1 MGFAVRKV
9 AVVGAGP
16 AGIATVKHLLAE
28 GHFEVIDVFEQQA
41 NTGGVWNYS
50 SYAPL
55 NELSV
60 PQTSPHQPLEEPR
73 WDPSKPGESFPPKPI
88 FVTPMYD
95 RLESN
100 IPHFM
105 MKHSSDASLEDEP
118 LFAGRESV
126 LRYLNKY
133 AENVRHLIRFRAQVY
148 DIKRKAKGGHDRWLV
163 CIKDLVSDKVSER
176 LYDAVAVASGHHYVP
191 ILPDIPGI
199 RGWNKAYPN
208 VISHSKYYRA
218 PDDFKDKKV
227 LVVGN
232 SASGLDIATQISTVS
247 KHPLLNSRRSEAPE
261 FQRKASWKKE
271 LPEIAEFILPSHTQS
286 HPHQTI
292 RFADGH
298 VESHIEAVVFCTGYY
313 YSFPFLSSLQPPVIG
328 TGERVEDT
336 YQHLFHINYPSLAFV
351 GLPIKILP
359 FRTFEG
365 QAAIISRIWS
375 DRLDLPPK
383 QEMKVWECGRIA
395 ERGAGRKFHELGN
408 LEDLRYHNEL
418 VEWALQARSENGRD
432 MPPKWNERDHW
443 VRKNI
448 PAIKKAFADKGEARH
463 SVRSVEELGFLFQ
476 PQSTTGAT

>member
-16 AGIATVKHLLAE
+16 AGIATAKHLLAE

-55 NELSV
+55 NELRV

-73 WDPSKPGESFPPKPI
+73 WKPSKPGEGLPSKPI

-95 RLESN
+95 KLESN

-105 MKHSSDASLEDEP
+105 MKYSSDPSLEIEP
-118 LFAGRESV
+118 LFAGHESV
-126 LRYLNKY
+126 LQYLNKY
-133 AENVRHLIRFRAQVY
+133 AENVRHLIRFSTQVY
-148 DIKRKAKGGHDRWLV
+148 DIKRQVEGGHDRWLA
-163 CIKDLVSDKVSER
+163 CIKDLVSNKVSER
-176 LYDAVAVASGHHYVP
+176 LYDAIAVASGHHYVP
-191 ILPDIPGI
+191 MLPDIPGI
-199 RGWNKAYPN
+199 RAWNQAYPN
-208 VISHSKYYRA
+208 VISHSKYYRT
-218 PDDFKDKKV
+218 PDGFRNKKT

-247 KHPLLNSRRSEAPE
+247 KHPLLNSRRS
-261 FQRKASWKKE
+261 KN
-271 LPEIAEFILPSHTQS
+271 
-286 HPHQTI
+286 
-292 RFADGH
+292 
-298 VESHIEAVVFCTGYY
+298 
-313 YSFPFLSSLQPPVIG
+313 
-328 TGERVEDT
+328 T
-336 YQHLFHINYPSLAFV
+336 YQHLFHIKYPSLAFV

-375 DRLDLPPK
+375 GRLELPP
-383 QEMKVWECGRIA
+383 ESDMKVWECSRIA
-395 ERGAGRKFHELGN
+395 DRGGGKKFHELGN

-418 VEWALQARSENGRD
+418 IDWALQARSEDGGN
-432 MPPKWNERDHW
+432 MPPKWNERDYW

-448 PAIKKAFADKGEARH
+448 PAIKKAFADQGAARH
-463 SVRSVEELGFLFQ
+463 SVRSIEELGFMFQ
-476 PQSTTGAT
+476 PQGTKGAT

>member
-16 AGIATVKHLLAE
+16 AGIATAKHLLAE

-55 NELSV
+55 NELRV

-73 WDPSKPGESFPPKPI
+73 WKPSKPGEGLPSKPI

-95 RLESN
+95 KLESN

-105 MKHSSDASLEDEP
+105 MKYSSDPSLEIEP
-118 LFAGRESV
+118 LFAGHESV
-126 LRYLNKY
+126 LQYLNKY
-133 AENVRHLIRFRAQVY
+133 AENVRHLIRFSTQVY
-148 DIKRKAKGGHDRWLV
+148 EIKRQVEGGHDRWLA
-163 CIKDLVSDKVSER
+163 CIKDLVSNKVSER
-176 LYDAVAVASGHHYVP
+176 LYDAIAVASGHHYVP
-191 ILPDIPGI
+191 MLPDIPGI
-199 RGWNKAYPN
+199 RAWNQAYPN
-208 VISHSKYYRA
+208 VISHSKYYRT
-218 PDDFKDKKV
+218 PDGFRNKKT

-247 KHPLLNSRRSEAPE
+247 KHPLLNSRRSETPE
-261 FQRKASWKKE
+261 FQRTASWKKE
-271 LPEIAEFILPSHTQS
+271 LPEMAEFILPSHS
-286 HPHQTI
+286 HPHHHQAI

-298 VESHIEAVVFCTGYY
+298 IESDIEAVVFCTGYY
-313 YSFPFLSSLQPPVIG
+313 YSFPFLSSLQPSLIV
-328 TGERVEDT
+328 TGERVQNT
-336 YQHLFHINYPSLAFV
+336 YQHLFHIKYPSLAFV

-375 DRLDLPPK
+375 GRLELPPESK
-383 QEMKVWECGRIA
+383 MKVWECSRIA
-395 ERGAGRKFHELGN
+395 DRGGGKKFHELGN

-418 VEWALQARSENGRD
+418 IDWALQARSEDGGN

-448 PAIKKAFADKGEARH
+448 PAIKKAFADQGEARH
-463 SVRSVEELGFLFQ
+463 SVRSVEELGFMFQ
-476 PQSTTGAT
+476 PQDTKVAT